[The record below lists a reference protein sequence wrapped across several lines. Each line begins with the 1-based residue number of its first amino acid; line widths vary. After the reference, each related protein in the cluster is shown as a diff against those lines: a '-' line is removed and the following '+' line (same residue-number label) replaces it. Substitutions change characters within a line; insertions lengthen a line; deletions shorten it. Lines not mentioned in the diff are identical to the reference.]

1 MPSNDA
7 GSFNEFDIKYLQDYI
22 HRLHDLRDLA
32 TLYLLRIDSRQPV
45 AENIQCLTWLAI
57 GRQSAC
63 IRSALLLHALFPRDR
78 WQNQALEEQLLQ
90 YRIKSSSDLRLAI
103 SANDYLEI
111 FYSSFLLSTFTL
123 ESGLIPL
130 DTVLHLS
137 GAWAALKKLS
147 FESSMTTPQWVRFE
161 NFLLSCLF
169 DVWTR
174 LIRILKRGNLSLMDM
189 MKVTTTVKRG
199 ISILQELLD
208 WPIPFN
214 SNLFICY
221 EEIRHT
227 RLTSALLFQLLVY
240 APALYPVRASILA
253 HTDNIISSYVRDLT
267 SVEMQVGLGIHGLVC
282 SLKNVDLNV
291 LPPSANVSGDQR
303 ALGYLR
309 HYILCKILQLYF
321 ESEDVEHAWNNVMV
335 ACYQLIAIWET
346 EITENKA
353 MVHSRDYLNHLVF
366 AASFLSKSRH
376 LKGSNSIEI
385 QRWFPKANRWIRSCI
400 HKEFNTIISPLQ
412 LRSLGNL
419 MDRANQCSSAREVL
433 LVQCEDHSVWE
444 LIVDLYNW
452 QYYFLRRSAYRP
464 ILWMW

>member
-1 MPSNDA
+1 M
-7 GSFNEFDIKYLQDYI
+7 
-22 HRLHDLRDLA
+22 
-32 TLYLLRIDSRQPV
+32 

-63 IRSALLLHALFPRDR
+63 IRSALLLHAMLSVGRC
-78 WQNQALEEQLLQ
+78 QNQASEEQLLR
-90 YRIKSSSDLRLAI
+90 YRIKSYSDLRLAI

-123 ESGLIPL
+123 RNSESLL

-137 GAWAALKKLS
+137 GAWAALKQLS
-147 FESSMTTPQWVRFE
+147 FESSMTTLQWLCFE
-161 NFLLSCLF
+161 NFLLSCLSG
-169 DVWTR
+169 VQGR
-174 LIRILKRGNLSLMDM
+174 LIRILKRGILSPMDM
-189 MKVTTTVKRG
+189 MKVTTTVKGG
-199 ISILQELLD
+199 ISILQAPLD

-221 EEIRHT
+221 DKIRQT
-227 RLTSALLFQLLVY
+227 RLNSALLFQLLVY

-253 HTDNIISSYVRDLT
+253 DTDNIISSYVRDLT
-267 SVEMQVGLGIHGLVC
+267 SVEMQVGLRIHGLVC

-303 ALGYLR
+303 ALGDLR

-385 QRWFPKANRWIRSCI
+385 QS
-400 HKEFNTIISPLQ
+400 
-412 LRSLGNL
+412 
-419 MDRANQCSSAREVL
+419 
-433 LVQCEDHSVWE
+433 
-444 LIVDLYNW
+444 
-452 QYYFLRRSAYRP
+452 
-464 ILWMW
+464 